1 MKFKT
6 NHNKFF
12 KEWRSGD
19 VRILNDVYAN
29 VVYHYEVQKFDGTRW
44 VKVRSFR
51 TLAEAK
57 EAAAWV
63 LDDMRAD
70 QERMC

>member
-1 MKFKT
+1 MKFTT

-12 KEWRSGD
+12 KEWNAGT

-29 VVYHYEVQKFDGTRW
+29 VFYHYEVQKFAGDRW
-44 VKVRSFR
+44 IKVQAFR

-57 EAAAWV
+57 EAAAWIIE
-63 LDDMRAD
+63 DAAMDAARS
-70 QERMC
+70 

>member
-19 VRILNDVYAN
+19 FRILNDVYAN
-29 VVYHYEVQKFDGTRW
+29 TFYHYEVQRFEGDRW
-44 VKVRSFR
+44 VKVRSF
-51 TLAEAK
+51 LKLSEAK
-57 EAAAWV
+57 EAVAWMAEDAAM
-63 LDDMRAD
+63 DAA
-70 QERMC
+70 RMN

>member
-6 NHNKFF
+6 NHCKFF
-12 KEWRSGD
+12 KEWRTGD

-70 QERMC
+70 RERMC

>member
-6 NHNKFF
+6 NHDKYF
-12 KEWRSGD
+12 KEWKAGN

-29 VVYHYEVQKFDGTRW
+29 VFYHYEVQKYNGTCW
-44 VKVRSFR
+44 VKIRSFR

-57 EAAAWV
+57 EAVAWI
-63 LDDMRAD
+63 LEDEAMEAS
-70 QERMC
+70 RMN

>member
-1 MKFKT
+1 MKFTT
-6 NHNKFF
+6 NHNKYF

-29 VVYHYEVQKFDGTRW
+29 VFYHYEVQKHEGNRW
-44 VKVRSFR
+44 VKVKAFR

-63 LDDMRAD
+63 AEDIAAD
-70 QERMC
+70 AARVN

>member
-1 MKFKT
+1 MKFTT
-6 NHNKFF
+6 NHSKYF

-29 VVYHYEVQKFDGTRW
+29 VFYRYEVQKHEGNRW
-44 VKVRSFR
+44 VKVKAFR
-51 TLAEAK
+51 ALAEAK

-63 LDDMRAD
+63 AEDMAAD
-70 QERMC
+70 AARVN